1 LELEVLSRRN
11 LSIAHGIPFRSWT
24 DMLVV
29 VVVVVVVVVGLD
41 LRYAAYE
48 PRHPLL
54 VGDVPLA

>member
-1 LELEVLSRRN
+1 
-11 LSIAHGIPFRSWT
+11 
-24 DMLVV
+24 MLV

>member
-29 VVVVVVVVVGLD
+29 VVVVVVVVGLD